1 MPLLYLSPSTQ
12 EFNPYVTTENEEYWM
27 NQIADRM
34 EPYLLASG
42 IEFTRND
49 PNANAAAAIRQ
60 SNAGAYELHL
70 ALHSNAAPQ
79 GAEGTYRGIDAY
91 YYPGSANSL
100 RMAQLLVD
108 NLKPIYPLPERVQ
121 ALPTLAIGE
130 VRRTKAPAV
139 LVELGYHDNRED
151 AMWVEQN
158 LELIARTLVLAV
170 TEYFGV
176 PFLEPEPARQ
186 GRVSV
191 QWGRLNIRE
200 LPTTDSKIL
209 TQAENNDPLTIY
221 GESGN
226 WYAVRYKDVVG
237 YANAA
242 YVVPEAME
250 S

>member
-1 MPLLYLSPSTQ
+1 MHMPFLYLSPSTQ
-12 EFNPYVTTENEEYWM
+12 EFNPYVTTGNEEYWM
-27 NQIADRM
+27 NQVADRM

-49 PNANAAAAIRQ
+49 PNKNAAAAIRQ
-60 SNAGAYELHL
+60 SNEGDYDFHL
-70 ALHSNAAPQ
+70 ALHSNAAPV

-100 RMAQLLVD
+100 RMAEILVD
-108 NLKPIYPLPERVQ
+108 NLKPIYPIPDQVR
-121 ALPTLAIGE
+121 ALPTIAIGE

-139 LVELGYHDNRED
+139 LVELGYHDNPED
-151 AMWVEQN
+151 AAWVEN
-158 LELIARTLVLAV
+158 HLDAIARALALSV

-176 PFLEPEPARQ
+176 PFVEPAAQRQ

-226 WYAVRYKDVVG
+226 WYSVRYKDVVG

-242 YVVPEAME
+242 YVVPE
-250 S
+250 